1 MKSTP
6 KGEGNMQKIMLALV
20 AAGALAG
27 CVSKKRYDDL
37 VTAQQAVSAQKD
49 TLMNDV
55 LATTQMMAD
64 INSDLASVKGLGVSP
79 AANSDRPA
87 TGKAEDRAV
96 MLGKIREVI
105 SRLNAAEDQVNASKK
120 RINGMSATFTNQKKE
135 LTAQLDSF
143 QKTIDDM
150 KAAAEQ
156 QEAMI
161 TQQKQQI
168 VALSGR
174 VDTLTQQSA
183 ELTTEKTAVR
193 DTLTNVVDQDNTV
206 YYAVG
211 TRDEL
216 VKRGILVPE
225 GSKFLFFGG
234 KTLEPARD
242 LKPELFQRLDRRRDT
257 VLTVPE
263 PSKEY
268 KVITRQSPTY
278 LGTSVLPDGKVK
290 GDLHVSSP
298 AFWDGGR
305 YLILVR
311 D

>member
-1 MKSTP
+1 MR
-6 KGEGNMQKIMLALV
+6 KIIMALV

-37 VTAQQAVSAQKD
+37 VLEQQRVSEQKD
-49 TLMNDV
+49 SLVNDV

-64 INSDLASVKGLGVSP
+64 INSDLAAVKGLGVSP
-79 AANSDRPA
+79 VSSSDRPL

-96 MLGKIREVI
+96 MLGKVREVI
-105 SRLNAAEDQVNASKK
+105 ARLNAAEEQITAGKK
-120 RINGMSATFTNQKKE
+120 RISAMSASYGAEKKKMND
-135 LTAQLDSF
+135 QLDAF
-143 QKTIDDM
+143 QKTINDL
-150 KAAAEQ
+150 KASAEQ
-156 QEAMI
+156 QEALI

-168 VALSGR
+168 TTLAGR
-174 VDTLTQQSA
+174 VDTLTQESA
-183 ELTTEKTAVR
+183 VLSTEKAAVR
-193 DTLTNVVDQDNTV
+193 DTLTHVVDVDNTV

-211 TRDEL
+211 TKDEL

-225 GSKFLFFGG
+225 GSKFLVFGSR
-234 KTLEPARD
+234 TLEPARD

-263 PSKEY
+263 PNKEY
-268 KVITRQSPTY
+268 KIITRQSPTY
-278 LGTSVLPDGKVK
+278 LGASLLQDGKVR
-290 GDLHVSSP
+290 GDLHVASP
-298 AFWDGGR
+298 AFWDAGK

>member
-1 MKSTP
+1 MRRV
-6 KGEGNMQKIMLALV
+6 MMALV

-37 VTAQQAVSAQKD
+37 VLDQQRVSEQKD
-49 TLMNDV
+49 SLVNDV

-64 INSDLASVKGLGVSP
+64 INSDLAAVKGLGVSP
-79 AANSDRPA
+79 VSSSDRPL

-96 MLGKIREVI
+96 MLGKVREVI
-105 SRLNAAEDQVNASKK
+105 ARLNAAEEQVAAGKK
-120 RINGMSATFTNQKKE
+120 RISTMSASYASEKKRMSE
-135 LTAQLDSF
+135 QLDAF
-143 QKTIDDM
+143 QKTIADL
-150 KAAAEQ
+150 KASAEQ

-168 VALSGR
+168 TTLSSR
-174 VDTLTQQSA
+174 VDTLTQESA
-183 ELTTEKTAVR
+183 ILSTEKAAVR
-193 DTLTNVVDQDNTV
+193 DTLTHVIDVDNTV
-206 YYAVG
+206 YFAVG
-211 TRDEL
+211 TKDEL

-225 GSKFLFFGG
+225 GSKFLVFGS
-234 KTLEPARD
+234 KTLQPARD

-263 PSKEY
+263 PNKEY
-268 KVITRQSPTY
+268 KIVTRQSPSY
-278 LGTSVLPDGKVK
+278 LGASLQQDGKVK
-290 GDLHVSSP
+290 GDLHVTSP
-298 AFWDGGR
+298 AFWDAGK